1 MPVGRV
7 QIKAHTAN
15 AYCIEFDR
23 SGKCVAVA
31 RAASCCAAAASF
43 TRACDVAPVGVR
55 THRYFATGGGDGL
68 VCVFDTAEL
77 ACVRSFD
84 RLECVNGCTVQS
96 PTRPHVPPPPPPP
109 PTTTTGRNPLRS
121 VSFSFDGKYVACGSV
136 DPFVAVQHVESG
148 ARLRAIQCGQ
158 ATNTVAWHP
167 RHYVLAFAN
176 DDPAMGASR
185 DRGVVNVVGVPAN

>member
-1 MPVGRV
+1 MRV
-7 QIKAHTAN
+7 RHRRT
-15 AYCIEFDR
+15 
-23 SGKCVAVA
+23 GV
-31 RAASCCAAAASF
+31 CA
-43 TRACDVAPVGVR
+43 
-55 THRYFATGGGDGL
+55 L
-68 VCVFDTAEL
+68 
-77 ACVRSFD
+77 VRS
-84 RLECVNGCTVQS
+84 
-96 PTRPHVPPPPPPP
+96 TRVRQWLHCPVPNPPSRSTPPPPP